1 MPFSNH
7 QGLELFND
15 CLYFCKQARELM
27 EHDNKKN
34 VFEIRRALRFSL
46 VALWVYWEYWLNSS
60 LYSLI
65 TDKVWRIND
74 PTKAGSIDERTI
86 NASVSIGRINRMNFD
101 TKLDL
106 IILLTGI
113 DIRKSKDLKEFLEIR
128 EVRNRIL
135 HQDKWYWS
143 MSMSENEL
151 LEKLNKGIHATRG
164 FFKFWATKRGTKP
177 DEYLYYEEPVD
188 MVDRGY
194 GYIQLPKK

>member
-1 MPFSNH
+1 MPFTNH

-15 CLYFCKQARELM
+15 CLYFRKQARELM
-27 EHDNKKN
+27 EYDSKKN

-60 LYSLI
+60 LYHFI

-74 PTKAGSIDERTI
+74 PTKASSIDERTV
-86 NASVSIGRINRMNFD
+86 NASVSIDRINRMNFD
-101 TKLDL
+101 IKLDL

-113 DIRKSKDLKEFLEIR
+113 DIRKNKDLKEFLEIK

-143 MSMSENEL
+143 MSMSESEL
-151 LEKLNKGIHATRG
+151 LEKLNKGINATRG
-164 FFKFWATKRGTKP
+164 FFEFWATKRGTKP
-177 DEYLYYEEPVD
+177 EKYLYNEEPVD
-188 MVDRGY
+188 MVDLGY
-194 GYIQLPKK
+194 GYIELPKK